1 MNILIIGGSGFIGTR
16 LVADLLKNENNKVKI
31 FDKVVADKHKNYTLI
46 GDVRNGDQLT
56 KACEGI
62 DVIYNLAAE
71 HADNVTPQSLYAEVN
86 INGAENIVNAAI
98 VNGIK
103 SIIFTSSVA
112 IYGLNRGT
120 PNEEMEAKPF
130 NEYGRTKFEAE
141 KIFLDWAKRDGT
153 NSLTILRPAVVF
165 GEHNRGNVF
174 NLLQQVTSRKFLMV
188 GTGNNFKS
196 MTYVGNIS
204 TFLSQKTRAKEGV
217 EIFNFADKP
226 DLNSANIIQII
237 KNEMNIT
244 YDFISIPYF
253 MGLLAGYTFDILSF
267 VTRKKFPVSSV
278 RIKKFCAETTVN
290 TERLSESGFKAPF
303 TTEEGLRRM
312 IRHEFK

>member
-16 LVADLLKNENNKVKI
+16 LVSDLLKNENNKLKI
-31 FDKVVADKHKNYTLI
+31 FDKEVKDIHKHITVQ
-46 GDVRNGDQLT
+46 GDVRNIDQLINVC
-56 KACEGI
+56 KGI

-71 HADNVTPQSLYAEVN
+71 HADNVTPLSLYADVN
-86 INGAENIVNAAI
+86 IDGAKNIVQAAK

-112 IYGLNRGT
+112 IYGLNCGT

-130 NEYGRTKFEAE
+130 NEYGRTKYEAE
-141 KIFLDWAKRDGT
+141 KIFLDWAKIDQD

-165 GEHNRGNVF
+165 GEYNRGNVY
-174 NLLQQVTSRKFLMV
+174 NLLQQVASRKFLMV
-188 GTGNNFKS
+188 GNGKNYKS

-204 TFLSQKTRAKEGV
+204 AFLSEKTNVKKGV

-226 DLNSANIIQII
+226 DLNSTEIVQIV
-237 KNEMNIT
+237 KDEMKISRNFIT
-244 YDFISIPYF
+244 IPYF
-253 MGLLAGYTFDILSF
+253 IGLLAGYGFDVLAF
-267 VTRKKFPVSSV
+267 VTRKKFPVSSI

-290 TERLSESGFKAPF
+290 TNKLSNSGFIPPF
-303 TTEEGLRRM
+303 STQEGLRKM
-312 IRHEFK
+312 INHEFK